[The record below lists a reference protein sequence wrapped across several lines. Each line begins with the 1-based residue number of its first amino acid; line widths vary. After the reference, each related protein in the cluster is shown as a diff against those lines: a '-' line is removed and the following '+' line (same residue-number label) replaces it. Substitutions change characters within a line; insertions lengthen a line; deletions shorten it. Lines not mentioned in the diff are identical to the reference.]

1 MKSQAFSMDIMI
13 AFVIF
18 IGTIFV
24 FYSIL
29 SDRLSSKTGELGDEA
44 SVVLDNIASEDSEVR
59 ITDGII
65 VNETK
70 LEELLGMEYSEI
82 KKKIKIENEFCIY
95 LEDED
100 GNIIYISPENP
111 TDPDVPGIGSDKIKI
126 SGESCA

>member
-29 SDRLSSKTGELGDEA
+29 SDRLSSKTDELGDEA
-44 SVVLDNIASEDSEVR
+44 SVVLENIASGDSEVR
-59 ITDGII
+59 ITDGITL
-65 VNETK
+65 NETK

-82 KKKIKIENEFCIY
+82 KDKIKIENEFCIY

-100 GNIIYISPENP
+100 GNIIYITPE
-111 TDPDVPGIGSDKIKI
+111 DPAEPDKPGIGSDKIKI

>member
-13 AFVIF
+13 ALVIF

-29 SDRLSSKTGELGDEA
+29 SGGEETKTVELEDEA
-44 SVVLDNIASEDSEVR
+44 SLILKNIASDDSEVR
-59 ITDGII
+59 ITDGVV

-70 LEELLGMEYSEI
+70 LEDLLGMEYSDI
-82 KKKIKIENEFCIY
+82 KKKLRIKNEFCFF

-100 GNIIYISPENP
+100 GNIIYIEAGK
-111 TDPDVPGIGSDKIKI
+111 PGVGSDKIKI
-126 SGESCA
+126 SDESCG

>member
-1 MKSQAFSMDIMI
+1 MKSQAFSMDLMI

-18 IGTIFV
+18 IGTIFI

-29 SDRLSSKTGELGDEA
+29 SDRLSSKTGELEDEA
-44 SVVLDNIASEDSEVR
+44 SVVLENIVSADSEVR
-59 ITDGII
+59 ITDGIT

-82 KKKIKIENEFCIY
+82 KDKIRIKNEFCIY

-100 GNIIYISPENP
+100 GNIIYIQ
-111 TDPDVPGIGSDKIKI
+111 DLPGIGSDKINI
-126 SGESCA
+126 SDVPCA